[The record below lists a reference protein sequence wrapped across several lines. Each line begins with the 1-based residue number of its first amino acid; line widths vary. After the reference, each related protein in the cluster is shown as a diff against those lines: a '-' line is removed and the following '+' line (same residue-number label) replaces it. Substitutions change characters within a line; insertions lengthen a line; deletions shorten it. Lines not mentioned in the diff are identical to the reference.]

1 MLLRLRGSTS
11 SCFLE
16 SLRCNGL
23 RIGIQLGV
31 TFNFDLHRLRVE
43 WLSFSLRFTQ
53 DFQTNYERYRQD
65 FDSLLRQSEDLD
77 QDASTASRYKSR
89 LDDNMSRVR
98 HLWSSV
104 LKRADDYKEQV
115 GRHIER
121 FKEFQGLSTELMK
134 WMDGIET
141 HSGFTVPS
149 SASIQQMKVHF
160 EHVKVTMSLN
170 CIVLS

>member
-1 MLLRLRGSTS
+1 MILILFLRLS
-11 SCFLE
+11 
-16 SLRCNGL
+16 
-23 RIGIQLGV
+23 
-31 TFNFDLHRLRVE
+31 
-43 WLSFSLRFTQ
+43 Q

-77 QDASTASRYKSR
+77 QDASTDSRYKLR

-104 LKRADDYKEQV
+104 LRRADDYKEQV
-115 GRHIER
+115 GRQIER
-121 FKEFQGLSTELMK
+121 FKEVQGLSRELMK

-160 EHVKVTMSLN
+160 EHVKVMMSMN
-170 CIVLS
+170 FVVNW

>member
-1 MLLRLRGSTS
+1 MEWSDSHSLFLRLS
-11 SCFLE
+11 
-16 SLRCNGL
+16 
-23 RIGIQLGV
+23 
-31 TFNFDLHRLRVE
+31 
-43 WLSFSLRFTQ
+43 Q

-65 FDSLLRQSEDLD
+65 FDSILRQSEDLD
-77 QDASTASRYKSR
+77 QDASTDSRYKLR

-104 LKRADDYKEQV
+104 LRRADDYKEQV
-115 GRHIER
+115 GRQIER
-121 FKEFQGLSTELMK
+121 FKEVQGLSRELMK

-160 EHVKVTMSLN
+160 EHVKVMMSIN
-170 CIVLS
+170 CVVNW

>member
-1 MLLRLRGSTS
+1 MEWSDSHSLFLRLS
-11 SCFLE
+11 
-16 SLRCNGL
+16 
-23 RIGIQLGV
+23 
-31 TFNFDLHRLRVE
+31 
-43 WLSFSLRFTQ
+43 Q

-65 FDSLLRQSEDLD
+65 FDSILRQSEDLD
-77 QDASTASRYKSR
+77 QDASTDSRYKLR

-104 LKRADDYKEQV
+104 LRRADDYKEQV
-115 GRHIER
+115 GRQIER
-121 FKEFQGLSTELMK
+121 FKEVQGLSRELMK

-160 EHVKVTMSLN
+160 EHVKVMMSMN
-170 CIVLS
+170 CVVNW